1 MFLWGGGGL
10 HGVQYG
16 SKRHLRDVLPQVC
29 GLLLPQRQP
38 AGDAGCGPAVARAG
52 GSVLRCR
59 CTGRGWAGLYEGW
72 VGGCVV
78 EQGRWPSFRL
88 AVLPPFSHHDDSVAC
103 CPPPSCSADWLHMPT
118 ATCPRWTSACAPPS
132 RYGSR
137 ACCWVTVERS
147 CARVGSCAGAAAGS
161 VARRTAAMH
170 TRNAALAPPL
180 LCSSLHLIFPPPPPL
195 CPQLGA
201 LAEFR
206 SDWAAALRMYGEAAG
221 YIPQLLAAAGGA
233 QPQRYAEVRA
243 VAEQMHIKVSWQGGR
258 GGLGVGLGGPL
269 LCMPAACCACLL
281 PATQTVSDLAS
292 ARACSPQPTTDP
304 PAHLWC
310 CRSRPC
316 CCWPSTKCR
325 RPWLSLSPTEGCS
338 GGVGVGCVCV
348 WGGGGGGGAQA
359 VPGAWHAASG
369 QPCG

>member
-1 MFLWGGGGL
+1 MQKFSRGVSEFGRVCGTSARGRWVCVFLWGGGGL

-243 VAEQMHIKVSWQGGR
+243 VAEQMHIKVSWQGGER
-258 GGLGVGLGGPL
+258 RFGSGAGRPVAVHACCL
-269 LCMPAACCACLL
+269 LCVPAACHPNRERPGQRARML
-281 PATQTVSDLAS
+281 PPNQRPTRPPICGAAGHVPA
-292 ARACSPQPTTDP
+292 AAGPQPS
-304 PAHLWC
+304 A
-310 CRSRPC
+310 
-316 CCWPSTKCR
+316 
-325 RPWLSLSPTEGCS
+325 
-338 GGVGVGCVCV
+338 GG
-348 WGGGGGGGAQA
+348 
-359 VPGAWHAASG
+359 PGSV
-369 QPCG
+369 